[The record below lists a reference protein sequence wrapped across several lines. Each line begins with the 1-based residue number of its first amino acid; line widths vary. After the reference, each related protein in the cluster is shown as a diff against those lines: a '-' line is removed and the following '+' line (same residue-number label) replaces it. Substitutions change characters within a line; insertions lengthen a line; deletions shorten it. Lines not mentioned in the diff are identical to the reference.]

1 MSVRW
6 KPIAERPVG
15 REPDTDDGMRLKRG
29 YEQRFRAEATLNDLD
44 LELAREFL
52 ARTPVGARPVTEA
65 LGYYGL
71 IEQAAHE
78 WRVTNAALLLFAR
91 APALRWHPRAGLRLF
106 RVAGTSR
113 QHGRR
118 RNVTQ
123 VGRADPPLARA
134 IAEAHRLAGQQVRR
148 SEKLNGL
155 YFEEVPE
162 YPDFAWQEAIVN
174 AFAHRD
180 YEHQGREVEAWFYE
194 DRMEVSSPGDLLPP
208 VTLARLR
215 ERLPAHATRNPL
227 IVRVLADAG
236 VMRDE
241 GEGVARIF
249 EEMAESFLREPEAE
263 MEDGVFSVRLYNEP
277 VAGPLDAIPGKRRI
291 RQLPSCRPA
300 RTFPPAPEPEQ
311 RRLPQ
316 DLRGQPLCRRPRVA
330 PTRRGRLPP
339 HGGQGQRRPL
349 SPPAVP
355 GGCAETCEMSPQ
367 SCAQL
372 PLSFG
377 QVPRFWRDGGL
388 TDEDVVDRC

>member
-1 MSVRW
+1 MPQSEASILWVEGKDDLHAIGHLLSRGGDH
-6 KPIAERPVG
+6 VT
-15 REPDTDDGMRLKRG
+15 REPQEVINDRKQVYRQVG
-29 YEQRFRAEATLNDLD
+29 YEQRFRADATLDDLD

-52 ARTPVGARPVTEA
+52 ALTPVAARPVTEA
-65 LGYYGL
+65 LSYYRL
-71 IEQAAHE
+71 IEQAAQE
-78 WRVTNAALLLFAR
+78 WRVTNAALLLFAW

-106 RVAGTSR
+106 RVAGTNR

-148 SEKLNGL
+148 SEELNGL

-174 AFAHRD
+174 AFAHRN
-180 YEHQGREVEAWFYE
+180 YEYQGREVEAWFYE

-215 ERLPAHATRNPL
+215 EGLPSHTTRNPL

-249 EEMAESFLREPEAE
+249 EEMAESALREPEVE
-263 MEDGVFSVRLYNEP
+263 MEDGVFSVRLYKEP
-277 VAGPLDAIPGKRRI
+277 LAAGRD
-291 RQLPSCRPA
+291 
-300 RTFPPAPEPEQ
+300 
-311 RRLPQ
+311 
-316 DLRGQPLCRRPRVA
+316 
-330 PTRRGRLPP
+330 
-339 HGGQGQRRPL
+339 
-349 SPPAVP
+349 AVP
-355 GGCAETCEMSPQ
+355 GATEFASSRLAGLREHFLRHPSLTNADYRRIFEVSRYAAARE
-367 SCAQL
+367 L
-372 PLSFG
+372 RRL
-377 QVPRFWRDGGL
+377 VEGGL
-388 TDEDVVDRC
+388 LRMEGKGRGARYLPEPSLDVPGNRAK